1 MRYDLLLSA
10 AAAAL
15 FLTTTGT
22 VAQSS
27 INRPA
32 AAAITDATLL
42 EDVIVT
48 ANRSAQVADRV
59 GQSVTVLT
67 SGEIEAGQTVAVA
80 DLLIRTP
87 GVSLSRNG
95 GIGSSTSVRIRGAET
110 DQTVAVIDGVKLN
123 DPSGVGGG
131 FNFGNLLVGDVAR
144 IEVLRGAQSTLW
156 GSQAIGGVVNIVSAQ
171 PTRPFQAGL
180 NAEAG
185 SRGTRYLRGGVGGAT
200 ERATWR
206 LAASHYHS
214 DGFSTFARGTEDDGY
229 ENFGLSG
236 RANIRI
242 FEGVSADLRAVYS
255 RGDVDFDGFPAPT
268 FAFGDTRETGTTRDL
283 VTYAGLNFDLFD
295 GRLSN
300 RVAYGFTRT
309 DRQNLNPGQ
318 ATTAVTFDAEGRNHR
333 YEYQGVLDV
342 REGWTA
348 TFGAEHEDSAF
359 STASPSAFM
368 PNPARSG
375 AEVGIDGV
383 YAQLQAEVL
392 DGLTLTGGLRR
403 DEHDTF
409 GGKTVGQAAAAWSLN
424 AGATLLRASFGQG
437 FKAPSLFQ
445 LYSDFGNLALRP
457 EEADGWDAGIEQ
469 RLLDGNLV
477 FAATYFAR
485 ETTNQIDF
493 VSCLSTATAT
503 TAPPCFVNGR
513 RRFGYYDNIAR
524 TEANGVE
531 LLAGLTLGAL
541 DMQANYTRTN
551 TENRTPGASVSRDLA
566 RRPKDTA
573 NLVATWVWPLG
584 LSTSVAIR
592 HAGESFDNASN
603 TTRLEGYT
611 LVDLRASLPLND
623 TIEVY
628 GRVENV
634 GDAVY
639 ETTRNYGEPGRGAFL
654 GVRARF

>member
-1 MRYDLLLSA
+1 
-10 AAAAL
+10 
-15 FLTTTGT
+15 
-22 VAQSS
+22 
-27 INRPA
+27 
-32 AAAITDATLL
+32 
-42 EDVIVT
+42 
-48 ANRSAQVADRV
+48 
-59 GQSVTVLT
+59 
-67 SGEIEAGQTVAVA
+67 VA

-300 RVAYGFTRT
+300 RVAYGFTRPQ
-309 DRQNLNPGQ
+309 RQSLSMPKAGTI
-318 ATTAVTFDAEGRNHR
+318 AMSIRASLMSAKAGPPPLAPSTRIRLSALPRHR
-333 YEYQGVLDV
+333 PLCPIPHARVP
-342 REGWTA
+342 R
-348 TFGAEHEDSAF
+348 SA
-359 STASPSAFM
+359 STASM
-368 PNPARSG
+368 RS
-375 AEVGIDGV
+375 
-383 YAQLQAEVL
+383 
-392 DGLTLTGGLRR
+392 
-403 DEHDTF
+403 
-409 GGKTVGQAAAAWSLN
+409 
-424 AGATLLRASFGQG
+424 
-437 FKAPSLFQ
+437 
-445 LYSDFGNLALRP
+445 
-457 EEADGWDAGIEQ
+457 
-469 RLLDGNLV
+469 
-477 FAATYFAR
+477 
-485 ETTNQIDF
+485 
-493 VSCLSTATAT
+493 C
-503 TAPPCFVNGR
+503 
-513 RRFGYYDNIAR
+513 
-524 TEANGVE
+524 
-531 LLAGLTLGAL
+531 
-541 DMQANYTRTN
+541 
-551 TENRTPGASVSRDLA
+551 
-566 RRPKDTA
+566 RPKSSM
-573 NLVATWVWPLG
+573 VSP
-584 LSTSVAIR
+584 
-592 HAGESFDNASN
+592 
-603 TTRLEGYT
+603 
-611 LVDLRASLPLND
+611 
-623 TIEVY
+623 
-628 GRVENV
+628 
-634 GDAVY
+634 
-639 ETTRNYGEPGRGAFL
+639 
-654 GVRARF
+654 